1 MRRRGTARVAT
12 LPTMPPI
19 TATWGRVV
27 TPAIACLMVT
37 ACGGSREPSEPP
49 TGTSEP
55 PTGPRPIMIDTDL
68 DVSDVAAVAALLLDP
83 SLDVRALTIAPTG
96 TGVTTCASG
105 RAVAR
110 YLLDHLSAS
119 SVPYACGRTDPGPD
133 GLPFPAEWRTAAD
146 TGWGIDMPPQ
156 PQSTT
161 PEAATDL
168 LARAIVG
175 SPQPPTIVALG
186 PWTNLEDAFA
196 ADPSLIARVAG
207 IHAMAGSIDA
217 PGNVFVEGLDADDR
231 LEWNVAADP
240 SAFTAVF
247 EADLPLSLVPLDA
260 TDDVPVRP
268 ELVERLADAG
278 DVAGANLIYEL
289 MLRVPGRIGEG
300 QQLWDEL
307 AALAFAD
314 PGLVTWEEMA
324 LSTSPEGRLDRTDG
338 GRPVRVAMG
347 AEAGA
352 AEDAL
357 LASLDR
363 GAERSTPFA
372 LTGDVEVTWD
382 GTTCATA
389 PAEPIAPGVASLTF
403 ENLSGAPAAVSVIGL
418 KAPHTWDELAALT
431 ADPAIVEE
439 GPPEWVVES
448 GSLYD
453 EAGEGGE
460 QAATALIG
468 DGLTYGV
475 VCTTGEWPEITFVL
489 GEPLE
494 VAP

>member
-1 MRRRGTARVAT
+1 
-12 LPTMPPI
+12 MPSI
-19 TATWGRVV
+19 AAKWRLALLVV
-27 TPAIACLMVT
+27 GACLIGG
-37 ACGGSREPSEPP
+37 ACSASSD
-49 TGTSEP
+49 TSEP
-55 PTGPRPIMIDTDL
+55 PSEPRPIIIDTDL

-83 SLDVRALTIAPTG
+83 GLDVRALTIAPTG
-96 TGVTTCASG
+96 TGVTNCASG
-105 RAVAR
+105 R
-110 YLLDHLSAS
+110 LLAQYVLDQLGAS

-133 GLPFPAEWRTAAD
+133 GLPFPAEWRSAAD

-156 PQSTT
+156 AQSTT

-168 LARAIVG
+168 LSRAIAD

-196 ADPSLIARVAG
+196 ADPSLVDRVAG

-217 PGNVFVEGLDADDR
+217 PGNVFVEGFDADDR

-247 EADLPLSLVPLDA
+247 AADLPLSLVPLDA

-268 ELVERLADAG
+268 ELMERLAEAG
-278 DVAGANLIYEL
+278 EVAGANLVYEL
-289 MLRVPGRIGEG
+289 MLRVPGRVGEG

-307 AALAFAD
+307 AALAFID

-324 LSTSPEGRLDRTDG
+324 LSASAEGRLDRTDG
-338 GRPVRVAMG
+338 GRPVRVAMS

-357 LASLDR
+357 LGSLDHGPDR
-363 GAERSTPFA
+363 GTPFA
-372 LTGDVEVTWD
+372 LTGEVAVTWD

-389 PAEPIAPGVASLTF
+389 PAEPIAPGVASLIF
-403 ENLSGAPAAVSVIGL
+403 ENLSGAPAAASVIGVRT
-418 KAPHTWDELAALT
+418 PHTWDELATLT
-431 ADPAIVEE
+431 ADPTIVEE
-439 GPPEWVVES
+439 GPPDWVVES

-468 DGLTYGV
+468 EGATYGA
-475 VCTTGEWPEITFVL
+475 VCMTGEWPEIDFIL
-489 GEPLE
+489 GEPFE
-494 VAP
+494 VSP

>member
-1 MRRRGTARVAT
+1 
-12 LPTMPPI
+12 MPSI
-19 TATWGRVV
+19 AEKWRLALLVV
-27 TPAIACLMVT
+27 GACLIGG
-37 ACGGSREPSEPP
+37 ACSASSD
-49 TGTSEP
+49 TSEP
-55 PTGPRPIMIDTDL
+55 PSEPRPIIIDTDL

-83 SLDVRALTIAPTG
+83 GLDVRALTIAPTG
-96 TGVTTCASG
+96 TGVTNCASG
-105 RAVAR
+105 RVVAQ
-110 YLLDHLSAS
+110 YVLEQLGAS

-146 TGWGIDMPPQ
+146 TGWGIDMPPK

-168 LARAIVG
+168 LVRAIAD

-196 ADPSLIARVAG
+196 ADPSLIDQVVG

-217 PGNVFVEGLDADDR
+217 PGNVFVEGFDADDR

-240 SAFTAVF
+240 SAFNAVF

-268 ELVERLADAG
+268 ELQERLAEAG
-278 DVAGANLIYEL
+278 DVAGANLVYEL

-324 LSTSPEGRLDRTDG
+324 LSTSPEGRLDRIDG

-357 LASLDR
+357 LASLARGPDR
-363 GAERSTPFA
+363 GTPFA
-372 LTGDVEVTWD
+372 LTGEVGVTWD

-389 PAEPIAPGVASLTF
+389 PAEPIAPGVSSLTF
-403 ENLSGAPAAVSVIGL
+403 ENLSGAPAGVSVIGL
-418 KAPHTWDELAALT
+418 RAPHTWDELAALT

-439 GPPEWVVES
+439 DPPDWVVES
-448 GSLYD
+448 GSLSD
-453 EAGEGGE
+453 ESGEGGE
-460 QAATALIG
+460 QAATALIVAG
-468 DGLTYGV
+468 HTYGA
-475 VCTTGEWPEITFVL
+475 VCITGEWPEIDFVL
-489 GEPLE
+489 SDSFE

>member
-1 MRRRGTARVAT
+1 
-12 LPTMPPI
+12 MPSI
-19 TATWGRVV
+19 TATWRRVV
-27 TPAIACLMVT
+27 SLAIACLMVSG
-37 ACGGSREPSEPP
+37 CGGSPETIEPP
-49 TGTSEP
+49 SGTSEP
-55 PTGPRPIMIDTDL
+55 PSGPRPIIIDTDL

-96 TGVTTCASG
+96 TGVTNCASG
-105 RAVAR
+105 RLVAQ
-110 YLLDHLSAS
+110 YVLEQLGAS
-119 SVPYACGRTDPGPD
+119 SVPHACGRTDPGPD

-168 LARAIVG
+168 LARAIAD

-196 ADPSLIARVAG
+196 ADPSLIDLVAG
-207 IHAMAGSIDA
+207 IHAMAGSVDA
-217 PGNVFVEGLDADDR
+217 PGNVFVEGFDADDR

-247 EADLPLSLVPLDA
+247 DADLPLSLVPLDA

-268 ELVERLADAG
+268 ELMERLAEAG
-278 DVAGANLIYEL
+278 EVAGANLLYEL

-307 AALAFAD
+307 AALALSD
-314 PGLVTWEEMA
+314 PSLVTWEDMS
-324 LSTSPEGRLDRTDG
+324 LSASAEGRLDRTDG
-338 GRPVRVAMG
+338 GRPVRVAIS
-347 AEAGA
+347 ADART

-363 GAERSTPFA
+363 GPERSTPFA
-372 LTGDVEVTWD
+372 LTGELGVTWD
-382 GTTCATA
+382 GTTCTA
-389 PAEPIAPGVASLTF
+389 ALAEPIAPGVASLTF
-403 ENLSGAPAAVSVIGL
+403 ENLSGAPASVSVIGL
-418 KAPHTWDELAALT
+418 RAPHTWDELAALT

-439 GPPEWVVES
+439 EPPDWVVES

-468 DGLTYGV
+468 EGATYGA
-475 VCTTGEWPEITFVL
+475 VCATGEWPEIDIIL
-489 GEPLE
+489 SEPFE